1 MPNYDDI
8 INFPHYEPKNHPR
21 MSITSRSAQ
30 FAPFSALTGFKEEI
44 SEKGRLVDKKKIL
57 SEEQKEEIDYLLNYL
72 EGHINDNIKI
82 KLTYFE
88 KDDLKNGGRYL
99 KEETYIKKIDHYH
112 QRIILCDLKRIKISD
127 LYKIELVDELEDFN
141 I

>member
-1 MPNYDDI
+1 MNKYQDMLDL
-8 INFPHYEPKNHPR
+8 PHHISKNHPR
-21 MSITSRSAQ
+21 MSIEARSAQ

-44 SEKGRLVDKKKIL
+44 IEKGRLVDKKKIL
-57 SEEQKEEIDYLLNYL
+57 LEEQKEEIDYLLNYL
-72 EGHINDNIKI
+72 EEHLKDNIKI

-112 QRIILCDLKRIKISD
+112 QRIILCDSKKIKISD